1 MNKKRN
7 WIIGI
12 LLTATVGFVALKSGF
27 VPISSDTPTPTDLVI
42 PTVTPASDG
51 CAYTWAY
58 HDAPELTQ
66 KFDAAMRNINTNAS
80 ARAEFFGE
88 DCVYTDGH
96 STFGT
101 METDFHVRLLADDLN
116 NEEALGNWMVQFL
129 QIILQTPRE
138 EIPGNYGFVEFTFEK
153 NDTEH
158 LVVRVPIQKYIDE
171 AQGKTGAEL
180 FGMFYITP

>member
-1 MNKKRN
+1 
-7 WIIGI
+7 
-12 LLTATVGFVALKSGF
+12 
-27 VPISSDTPTPTDLVI
+27 VPISSDTPTDLVI

-66 KFDAAMRNINTNAS
+66 KFDAAVRNINTNAS
-80 ARAEFFGE
+80 VGAEFFGE

-101 METDFHVRLLADDLN
+101 METDFHVRLLTDDLN
-116 NEEALGNWMVQFL
+116 NEEALGNWMAQFL
-129 QIILQTPRE
+129 QIISQTPRE

-153 NDTEH
+153 SDTEH

-180 FGMFYITP
+180 FHMFDIAQ